1 MAKLE
6 SKVRELEKQ
15 QVTILATPLPEESK
29 RNPGSRTPAR
39 WIMGDVVLYRCWPGV
54 GLVLVCG
61 GGCGLEVLAFSH
73 LGMKQG
79 LQNLREEIKQLG
91 REVRA
96 QLKGE

>member
-29 RNPGSRTPAR
+29 RNPGSRTSAR
-39 WIMGDVVLYRCWPGV
+39 WIMGDVVLYWMLARVGV
-54 GLVLVCG
+54 VVVCG
-61 GGCGLEVLAFSH
+61 RGCGLEVLTFSR
-73 LGMKQG
+73 LGLKQG

-91 REVRA
+91 RDFRA
-96 QLKGE
+96 QLKGD

>member
-1 MAKLE
+1 MIA
-6 SKVRELEKQ
+6 
-15 QVTILATPLPEESK
+15 
-29 RNPGSRTPAR
+29 
-39 WIMGDVVLYRCWPGV
+39 WV
-54 GLVLVCG
+54 GLVVVCG
-61 GGCGLEVLAFSH
+61 RGCGLEVLTFSC

>member
-29 RNPGSRTPAR
+29 RNLGLTHASPVDYGGCSFIQVMAR
-39 WIMGDVVLYRCWPGV
+39 M

-61 GGCGLEVLAFSH
+61 RGCDLEVLAFSFRH
-73 LGMKQG
+73 EAGPAEPARGDQT
-79 LQNLREEIKQLG
+79 
-91 REVRA
+91 A
-96 QLKGE
+96 GERGPGAAKR